1 MMYKVRLAAEWVAG
15 ERLSRGILLLTRV
28 GGGVDY
34 RRVTPLEGGS
44 IAEHP
49 PKGRAAE
56 WRLKTS
62 GLLGVSRPGLDTNR
76 TGKNVRSR
84 TRGSR

>member
-1 MMYKVRLAAEWVAG
+1 MMYKVRLAAERAGG

-34 RRVTPLEGGS
+34 RRVTSLEGGS
-44 IAEHP
+44 ISIRE
-49 PKGRAAE
+49 GRAAE

-62 GLLGVSRPGLDTNR
+62 GLLGASRPGLDTNR